1 MTGGIVL
8 PYPCSTIPCA
18 PTGMRLVKSTL
29 YQLNKRMPPLKTAW
43 PMGQKLTRRGRLSRC
58 YRCEIYRRLRL
69 RI

>member
-1 MTGGIVL
+1 
-8 PYPCSTIPCA
+8 
-18 PTGMRLVKSTL
+18 MRLVKSTL